1 MVTSVFVVFIITVE
15 FLVSAV
21 YTGGVP
27 LDEHTKSLKP
37 GNVRII
43 GYGNVTVGWTSQN
56 IENLLILKLK
66 ENNNIF
72 FSIKF

>member
-27 LDEHTKSLKP
+27 LVEHRNSLKP
-37 GNVRII
+37 GNVRTMV
-43 GYGNVTVGWTSQN
+43 YGNVTSGKTVKN
-56 IENLLILKLK
+56 
-66 ENNNIF
+66 
-72 FSIKF
+72 

>member
-27 LDEHTKSLKP
+27 LVEHSDSLKP
-37 GNVRII
+37 GNVRAT
-43 GYGNVTVGWTSQN
+43 GYRNVTLGLTSKKE
-56 IENLLILKLK
+56 IPYLL
-66 ENNNIF
+66 
-72 FSIKF
+72 SS